1 MKYLCL
7 YFLTWR
13 LLYDHLFCV
22 KTNRNLKKI
31 IKNLTFKD
39 LKAGADNAYC
49 C

>member
-1 MKYLCL
+1 MII
-7 YFLTWR
+7 YFVL
-13 LLYDHLFCV
+13 
-22 KTNRNLKKI
+22 TNRNLKKI

>member
-13 LLYDHLFCV
+13 LQYDHLSV
-22 KTNRNLKKI
+22 LKQTEIKKI

-39 LKAGADNAYC
+39 LVKAGVDNAY
-49 C
+49 